1 MLKGSWS
8 IRTKIVLGTGAVAL
22 TSWGLLAAFS
32 HAVSGMLLS
41 ASSRQMFEAASI
53 SMSAEL
59 RSTYEPVERTTSL
72 LAHSPLVDAQN
83 EAERMR
89 QVPVLIAI
97 LQQTP
102 AAAAIQVGDDRGNY
116 FIVRVMNDALSRR
129 FDAPPGSLYQ
139 ADIIDAAARTYRRWF
154 YDDAGRVIA
163 ARQLPASDYDP
174 RTRPWYRAAMK
185 APSSAVT
192 PPYVFFFMAEVGIT
206 VGHASANRRAV
217 VATDVA
223 LSSLSRA
230 LANLGLTPASA
241 AVLHDAEGVVAWS
254 GSAPPLVAQV
264 DGTLRR
270 RAVGE
275 LGHAGLSAVASGQV
289 PPGWL
294 FHRAKLGL
302 GDEAGSELIVA
313 VPEEELLAD
322 IRRMRTQVLLVSFV
336 VLGLLVPLTWVLAN
350 RISTPL
356 RELHQAIGRVRAG
369 DHLDFWLP
377 DIRSRDEVGDLNLA
391 LRTLRESLKGSAQQL
406 AAATAARERLESE
419 LGIARRIQ
427 MGFVP
432 GGGRY
437 AKDFAHASLFA
448 SLIPARAVGGDLYE
462 VISLPG
468 GRIFVAVGDVS
479 DKGIPAAL
487 LMSRVV
493 TLAKLLVPGTADL
506 GELLRT
512 LNRQLA
518 DGNAECMFVTL
529 FCVILD
535 PASGEA
541 RCACAGHNP
550 PLAVRH
556 RTVSELTV
564 ASGPPLGLFEGAAYS
579 ESTIRLEPGER
590 LLMYSDGITEAFDAQ
605 QRQFGVERLVA
616 TAGRIGLSGTVEQLG
631 SAVLADVAAFAGS
644 TPQSDDITLL
654 VLARGAAAPPPL
666 ALRLIGQEARIGNAT
681 GALAAFA
688 ERAGLPDGLRA
699 DLLTVLD
706 ELLANALGHGA
717 DDPARLEVEI
727 GLSIEDGAVVLR
739 FADNGASFD
748 PLSAPPPP
756 FDAPLIE
763 RPPGGLGLYL
773 IRQLTDS
780 QHYAR
785 QDGRNVLLLR
795 RALTA

>member
-1 MLKGSWS
+1 MRGFPWS

-22 TSWGLLAAFS
+22 FTWLLLVGFSYAVTGLL
-32 HAVSGMLLS
+32 LR
-41 ASSRQMFEAASI
+41 ASSERMFEAAS
-53 SMSAEL
+53 SAMSAEL
-59 RSTYEPVERTTSL
+59 RSTYQPVESATSV
-72 LAHSPLVDAQN
+72 LAFSQLMNARD
-83 EAERMR
+83 EAARLR
-89 QVPVLIAI
+89 QVPLLIEVLRR
-97 LQQTP
+97 TP
-102 AAAAIQVGDDRGNY
+102 AATAIQVGNERGDY
-116 FIVRVMNDALSRR
+116 FIVRVLNDALARR
-129 FDAPPGSLYQ
+129 FEAPAGSVYE
-139 ADIIDAAARTYRRWF
+139 ADIIDGASRRYRRWF
-154 YDDAGRVIA
+154 YDRDGGLRV
-163 ARQLPASDYDP
+163 ARELAPIDYDP
-174 RTRPWYRAAMK
+174 RERPWYRRAM
-185 APSSAVT
+185 ATPGASAT
-192 PPYVFFFMAEVGIT
+192 PPYVFFFMSEIGIT
-206 VGHASANRRAV
+206 VAHASADRRAV
-217 VATDVA
+217 VATDVTLA
-223 LSSLSRA
+223 SLSRA
-230 LANLGLTPASA
+230 LAALQMTESAA
-241 AVLHDAEGVVAWS
+241 AVLHDADGVVAWS
-254 GSAPPLVAQV
+254 GRAPALAAQA

-270 RAVGE
+270 RAIGE
-275 LGHAGLSAVASGQV
+275 LDHPALAGFTGGGAPA
-289 PPGWL
+289 GWL
-294 FHRAKLGL
+294 MHRATLGL
-302 GDEAGSELIVA
+302 GDDASSELVIT
-313 VPEEELLAD
+313 VPEAELLAD
-322 IRRMRTQVLLVSFV
+322 VRRMRARVLLVSLV
-336 VLGLLVPLTWVLAN
+336 VLALLLPLTWVLGN
-350 RISTPL
+350 RISRPL
-356 RELHQAIGRVRAG
+356 REVHEAIGRVRSG
-369 DHLDFWLP
+369 DFDFWLP
-377 DIRSRDEVGDLNLA
+377 DIRSRDEVGDLNQA
-391 LRTLRESLKGSAQQL
+391 LRTMRESIKQGVKEL

-419 LGIARRIQ
+419 LGVARRIQ

-432 GGGRY
+432 GGGRFWK
-437 AKDFAHASLFA
+437 AFPQAGVLA